1 MGEWRG
7 RAAPATPRGAA
18 SGRATL
24 AAMPH
29 SVRRHLRVE
38 IDAYDRAIR
47 SFVPGYE
54 EMLRAAAREI
64 AAAAGGGPILELGA
78 GSGAFSEALLEH
90 REVGAVELV
99 DADAEMLARARARL
113 ARFGDRARFREA
125 SFDDPFPPC
134 AAAAASLALHH
145 VPTLDGK
152 RALYRRIG
160 AALPPGGV
168 FVNADVT
175 MPAAPAARAAA
186 YRRWTAHMA
195 AHGVDEA
202 QARRHFA
209 EWSEEDTYFP
219 LEDELAAM
227 TEAGFAA
234 RQVWS
239 ETPISVLAGRKPAAA
254 RSSASTRRATP
265 APTA

>member
-1 MGEWRG
+1 
-7 RAAPATPRGAA
+7 
-18 SGRATL
+18 
-24 AAMPH
+24 MPH

-54 EMLRAAAREI
+54 EMLRAAAREV
-64 AAAAGGGPILELGA
+64 ATAAGGGAVLELGA
-78 GSGAFSEALLEH
+78 GSGAFSEALLE
-90 REVGAVELV
+90 RPEVGAVELV
-99 DADAEMLARARARL
+99 DADAEMLGRARVRL
-113 ARFGDRARFREA
+113 ARFGGRARFREA
-125 SFDDPFPPC
+125 AFDDPFPPC

-145 VPTLDGK
+145 VPALERK
-152 RALYRRIG
+152 RALYRRICE
-160 AALPPGGV
+160 ALPPGGV

-195 AHGVDEA
+195 AHGIDEA
-202 QARRHFA
+202 RARRHFA

-227 TEAGFAA
+227 AEAGFAA
-234 RQVWS
+234 RRAWS
-239 ETPISVLAGRKPAAA
+239 ADPISVLAGAKRTAPGA
-254 RSSASTRRATP
+254 RGPGGGA
-265 APTA
+265 

>member
-1 MGEWRG
+1 
-7 RAAPATPRGAA
+7 
-18 SGRATL
+18 
-24 AAMPH
+24 MPH

-54 EMLRAAAREI
+54 EMLRAAAREV
-64 AAAAGGGPILELGA
+64 ATAAGGGAVLELGA
-78 GSGAFSEALLEH
+78 GSGAFSEALLE
-90 REVGAVELV
+90 RPEVGAVELV
-99 DADAEMLARARARL
+99 DADAEMLGRARVRL
-113 ARFGDRARFREA
+113 ARFGGRARFREA
-125 SFDDPFPPC
+125 AFDDPFPPC

-145 VPTLDGK
+145 VPALERK
-152 RALYRRIG
+152 RALYRRICE
-160 AALPPGGV
+160 ALPPGGV

-195 AHGVDEA
+195 AHGIGEA
-202 QARRHFA
+202 RARRHFA

-227 TEAGFAA
+227 AEAGFAA
-234 RQVWS
+234 RRTWS
-239 ETPISVLAGRKPAAA
+239 EGPMSVLAGAKRTVPGADRAAGA
-254 RSSASTRRATP
+254 NAGGQK
-265 APTA
+265 

>member
-1 MGEWRG
+1 
-7 RAAPATPRGAA
+7 
-18 SGRATL
+18 
-24 AAMPH
+24 MPH

-54 EMLRAAAREI
+54 DMLRAAAREVG
-64 AAAAGGGPILELGA
+64 AAAGGAVLELGA
-78 GSGAFSEALLEH
+78 GSGAFSEALLE
-90 REVGAVELV
+90 RPEVGVVELV
-99 DADAEMLARARARL
+99 DADAEMLGRARVRL

-134 AAAAASLALHH
+134 AAVAASLALHH
-145 VPTLDGK
+145 VPTLERK

-168 FVNADVT
+168 FINADVT

-186 YRRWTAHMA
+186 WRRWTAHMA
-195 AHGVDEA
+195 AHGIDAA

-219 LEDELAAM
+219 LGDELAAM

-234 RQVWS
+234 RRVWS
-239 ETPISVLAGRKPAAA
+239 DAPISILAGRKPAA
-254 RSSASTRRATP
+254 SAP
-265 APTA
+265 G